1 MNMSW
6 KKVTDYWAEYRLME
20 TDRRG
25 VIGLNLEEDK
35 KILYDLSHENFD
47 AILGLLRSDMD
58 VWYND
63 DDKILRA
70 CKLDPAK
77 HEKKSVGHSSPDTL
91 FPWEKGPTPPPWR

>member
-1 MNMSW
+1 MSW
-6 KKVTDYWAEYRLME
+6 KKVTDYWAEYRFME

-25 VIGLNLEEDK
+25 IIGLHLEEDK

-70 CKLDPAK
+70 CKQDPAER
-77 HEKKSVGHSSPDTL
+77 EKKSAGHSTPDTL
-91 FPWEKGPTPPPWR
+91 FPWEKGPTSPPWR

>member
-1 MNMSW
+1 MSW
-6 KKVTDYWAEYRLME
+6 KKVTDYWAEYRIME

-70 CKLDPAK
+70 CKQDPAEL
-77 HEKKSVGHSSPDTL
+77 EKKAAGHTSPDTL
-91 FPWEKGPTPPPWR
+91 FPWGKGSTPPPWR